1 MFKVGDKVVCIHNI
15 SNSETTIWKKYKV
28 VSSTYKKYITIID
41 ESGNY
46 RDYKM
51 KHFKLVKE
59 YRKQKINNLISIL

>member
-1 MFKVGDKVVCIHNI
+1 MFKVGDIVVCIHNI
-15 SNSETTIWKKYKV
+15 SNNETTIWKKYKV

-41 ESGNY
+41 DSGNY

-59 YRKQKINNLISIL
+59 YRKKRINNLISLL